1 MRIHSRTDV
10 GRVRQNNEDV
20 IAFDANLGIAV
31 LADGMGGLNAGEVA
45 AGTAVQIALDRLRER
60 LAERLAAG
68 ERDLDAAL
76 DATFREA
83 NRVVYDKANETTEL
97 SGMGTTLVVAV
108 AGPDDCI
115 TAHVGDSRAYLFK
128 RGKLTRVTTDHSL
141 VHELVMQGVI
151 SAEEARASPNR
162 NIITRAIGI
171 EPDVRCDINR
181 VPVEPGALVL
191 ICSDGLTDM
200 LTDAELQARCAQ
212 HATDPERLLTTLVTE
227 ANARGGFDN
236 ISVIAI
242 AW

>member
-1 MRIHSRTDV
+1 VRIHSRTDV

-60 LAERLAAG
+60 LAGG

-83 NRVVYDKANETTEL
+83 NRVVYDKANETSDL

-108 AGPDDCI
+108 AGPDRCI

-128 RGKLTRVTTDHSL
+128 RGRLTRVTTDHSL
-141 VHELVMQGVI
+141 VHELVMQGVM

-171 EPDVRCDINR
+171 EPDVRCDVNR

-200 LTDAELQARCAQ
+200 LTDAELQTRCAQ
-212 HATDPERLLTTLVTE
+212 HAADPERLLAALVTE

>member
-10 GRVRQNNEDV
+10 GRVRQNNEDA
-20 IAFDANLGIAV
+20 IAFDAELGIAV

-45 AGTAVQIALDRLRER
+45 AGTAVQIAMDRLRER
-60 LAERLAAG
+60 LGDG
-68 ERDLDAAL
+68 ESDLDAAL
-76 DATFREA
+76 ENTFREA
-83 NRVVYDKANETTEL
+83 NRVVYDKSNDASEL
-97 SGMGTTLVVAV
+97 HGMGTTLVAAV
-108 AGPDDCI
+108 AGADRCI

-128 RGKLTRVTTDHSL
+128 RGQLTRVTTDHSL
-141 VHELVMQGVI
+141 VHELVMQGVM
-151 SAEEARASPNR
+151 SVDEARASPNR

-171 EPDVRCDINR
+171 EPEVRCDINR

-191 ICSDGLTDM
+191 MCSDGLTDM
-200 LTDAELQARCAQ
+200 LTDAEIQDHCAERG
-212 HATDPERLLTTLVTE
+212 TDPEHLIAALVAD